1 MWVLLKGIIKFI
13 LVVMIVSALLYDYH
27 TGVLTVKASVILQK
41 AGVNTIDRDAYLK
54 AYPEYFDCSK
64 PYWREWGPGVIKC
77 DINESEIKAI
87 MPVAEK
93 VKGRNILETAW
104 NLHRWEVN
112 NTRYDYEKFIM
123 VMAGAK
129 VLLPHEFLQ
138 KREGVCEDYAVFNY
152 AVMKAL
158 GYRDIYLAYIRM
170 TSSIWGHAVL
180 VFRYNG
186 TYYALDWWG
195 PQKIDANYARRWNG
209 ALSIIV
215 LNDRGEI
222 VSYIGETPI
231 EILNDLPRLSVELIG
246 VLLIII
252 ILKV

>member
-13 LVVMIVSALLYDYH
+13 LVILIISALVYDH
-27 TGVLTVKASVILQK
+27 QTGAITVKTSVLLQK
-41 AGVNTIDRDAYLK
+41 VGVNTIDHDAYLK

-64 PYWREWGPGVIKC
+64 PYWREWGPGIIKC

-93 VKGRNILETAW
+93 VKGQNILETAW

-112 NTRYDYEKFIM
+112 NTHYDYNRFITCS
-123 VMAGAK
+123 GRI
-129 VLLPHEFLQ
+129 LLPHEFLQ
-138 KREGVCEDYAVFNY
+138 KREGICEDYAVFNY

-158 GYRDIYLAYIRM
+158 GYRDIYIAYIRM

-180 VFRYNG
+180 VFKYNG

-195 PQKIDANYARRWNG
+195 PQKIDANYTRRWNG
-209 ALSIIV
+209 ALFIII

-231 EILNDLPRLSVELIG
+231 EILNDLPRLTVELVG
-246 VLLIII
+246 VLLIILV
-252 ILKV
+252 LKI